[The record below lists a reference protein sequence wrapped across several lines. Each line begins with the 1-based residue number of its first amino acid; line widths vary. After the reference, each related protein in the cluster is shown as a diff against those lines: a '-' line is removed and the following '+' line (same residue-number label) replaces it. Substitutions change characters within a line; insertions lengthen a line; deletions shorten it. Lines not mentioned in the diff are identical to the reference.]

1 MWRGCIREIQ
11 EDLLPITDLLLATDR
26 DSTTATGASE
36 KQEKPIEYLKD
47 LRHFLEIAT
56 GNNIHASFSIS
67 MFLAEPRMT
76 VKLYKTVLH
85 MI

>member
-1 MWRGCIREIQ
+1 MRFRRISSLLQIYSSQQIETVPPQQ
-11 EDLLPITDLLLATDR
+11 EHL
-26 DSTTATGASE
+26 
-36 KQEKPIEYLKD
+36 KNKKKPIEYLKD

>member
-1 MWRGCIREIQ
+1 MQ
-11 EDLLPITDLLLATDR
+11 EDHPLTVLLLTMVG
-26 DSTTATGASE
+26 DSTAATG
-36 KQEKPIEYLKD
+36 KTRKPIEYLKD

-56 GNNIHASFSIS
+56 GNNIHSSFSIS

-76 VKLYKTVLH
+76 VNLYKTVLH